1 MDDSPPARRRS
12 ILGIHDTYRNRWHAA
27 GYPRPL
33 AIVRKETVMMNLFA
47 VLTNTGFHLAGWR
60 HPSAWTDTMMNLEQ
74 YQIGRASCR
83 ERVCQ
88 YASISVV
95 AVSLKTKN
103 RPYLKGHECQ
113 TTQQKQPSN
122 KR

>member
-1 MDDSPPARRRS
+1 MDDSCPARRRS
-12 ILGIHDTYRNRWHAA
+12 IRGIHDTYRNRWHAA

-74 YQIGRASCR
+74 YIEFAQKAEAATLDAVFLADGRS
-83 ERVCQ
+83 EEHTSELQ
-88 YASISVV
+88 
-95 AVSLKTKN
+95 SL
-103 RPYLKGHECQ
+103 
-113 TTQQKQPSN
+113 
-122 KR
+122 